1 VTATALTATDLVL
14 EGKGILAADESGPT
28 TDALLRRAGVAPGAE
43 SRRAY
48 REMLV
53 TTPGLSLGISGVI
66 LGDEAFRQRLA
77 DGRSFPE
84 ALADR
89 GLLPGIRV
97 DTGAR
102 PLAGAP
108 GETVTEGL
116 DGLRARL
123 AGYAARGARFAAWR
137 AVLRVGDGRPSWRAL
152 RANAYALAR
161 YALACQEEGAVPVIE
176 VLVEGTHG
184 PARGREVTSAVLM
197 VTVTELQ
204 DMGVALEGVVLVPSM
219 VRPDAGGSEPAAPEI
234 VAQQTVAALWCVV
247 PEEVAGVAF
256 PATGQR
262 PARATANL
270 AALRRLGP
278 PWPVTFCFGP
288 ALADPALA
296 AWHGDPA
303 CVAAGQRA
311 LANRV
316 ACNVAALQG
325 TYTAVLEPG
334 YVLCGRD
341 ARAVP
346 GPGAQGSSSTGS
358 PTATGPG
365 STVEP

>member
-1 VTATALTATDLVL
+1 MTATALVAAGLVL
-14 EGKGILAADESGPT
+14 AGRGILAADESGPAM
-28 TDALLRRAGVAPGAE
+28 DARLRLAGVTPGAG

-48 REMLV
+48 REMLL

-66 LGDEAFRQRLA
+66 LCDETFRARMS
-77 DGRSFPE
+77 DGRPFPA
-84 ALADR
+84 ALAGR
-89 GLLPGIRV
+89 GLLPGIKV

-123 AGYAARGARFAAWR
+123 VEYAALGARFAKWR
-137 AVLRVGDGRPSWRAL
+137 AVLRVGDGRPTWRAL
-152 RANAYALAR
+152 HANAYSLAR
-161 YALACQEEGAVPVIE
+161 YARLCQEVGLVALVEPEVLMEGA
-176 VLVEGTHG
+176 HG
-184 PARGREVTSAVLM
+184 SARCRAATSAALM
-197 VTVTELQ
+197 VTVTELL
-204 DMGVALEGVVLVPSM
+204 DMEVALDGVVLKPNMVVPGA
-219 VRPDAGGSEPAAPEI
+219 DCPELASPVV
-234 VAQQTVAALWCVV
+234 VAQQTLAALRHVV
-247 PEEVAGVAF
+247 PGEVAGVAF
-256 PATGQR
+256 LSGGQH

-270 AALRRLGP
+270 AAIRRLGA
-278 PWPVTFCFGP
+278 PWPVTFSFGR

-325 TYTAVLEPG
+325 SYTPALEPS
-334 YVLCGRD
+334 YVL
-341 ARAVP
+341 A
-346 GPGAQGSSSTGS
+346 
-358 PTATGPG
+358 
-365 STVEP
+365 

>member
-1 VTATALTATDLVL
+1 MTVTALAAADLVL
-14 EGKGILAADESGPT
+14 AGQGILAADESAPAM
-28 TDALLRRAGVAPGAE
+28 DARLRRAGVRPGVEA
-43 SRRAY
+43 RRAY

-66 LGDEAFRQRLA
+66 LGDETFRARVS

-89 GLLPGIRV
+89 GLRPGIKV

-123 AGYAARGARFAAWR
+123 ASYAASGARFARWR
-137 AVLRVGDGRPSWRAL
+137 AVLRIGDGRPSWRAL
-152 RANAYALAR
+152 HANAYALAR
-161 YALACQEEGAVPVIE
+161 YARLCQEAGLVAVVE
-176 VLVEGTHG
+176 VLTEGGHES
-184 PARGREVTSAVLM
+184 ARCREVTSAALM
-197 VTVTELQ
+197 VTVTELV
-204 DMGVALEGVVLVPSM
+204 DMGVALDGVVLKVNM
-219 VRPDAGGSEPAAPEI
+219 VLPLADGPAAPEL
-234 VAQQTVAALWCVV
+234 VAQQTLAALWCVV

-256 PATGQR
+256 APGGQS

-270 AALRRLGP
+270 AAVRRLGA
-278 PWPVTFCFGP
+278 PWPVTFSFGR
-288 ALADPALA
+288 ALTDPALA

-325 TYTAVLEPG
+325 SYTSTLEPS
-334 YVLCGRD
+334 YVLAGRC
-341 ARAVP
+341 
-346 GPGAQGSSSTGS
+346 
-358 PTATGPG
+358 
-365 STVEP
+365 

>member
-1 VTATALTATDLVL
+1 MTLTAALAADLVL
-14 EGKGILAADESGPT
+14 EGRGMLAADETGPAL
-28 TDALLRRAGVAPGAE
+28 DARLRLAGARPGAQA
-43 SRRAY
+43 RRAY

-66 LGDEAFRQRLA
+66 LSDETFRARVT

-84 ALADR
+84 ALAAR
-89 GLLPGIRV
+89 ELLPGIKV
-97 DTGAR
+97 DTGTR

-116 DGLRARL
+116 DGLQARL
-123 AGYAARGARFAAWR
+123 AEYAALGARFATWQ
-137 AVLRVGDGRPSWRAL
+137 AVLRTGGGRPSWRAL

-161 YALACQEEGAVPVIE
+161 YARACQEEGVVPVVEVRIE
-176 VLVEGTHG
+176 GAHG
-184 PARGREVTSAVLM
+184 PAGAREVTSAALM
-197 VTVTELQ
+197 VTVAELQ
-204 DMGVALEGVVLVPSM
+204 EMGVALDGVVLKPAM
-219 VRPDAGGSEPAAPEI
+219 VASGPELASPEI
-234 VAQQTVAALWCVV
+234 VAQQTLAALWCVV

-256 PATGQR
+256 PSGGQS

-278 PWPVTFCFGP
+278 PWPVTFSFGR
-288 ALADPALA
+288 ALADPALS

-325 TYTAVLEPG
+325 SYTAVLEPSYALAG
-334 YVLCGRD
+334 Y
-341 ARAVP
+341 P
-346 GPGAQGSSSTGS
+346 
-358 PTATGPG
+358 
-365 STVEP
+365 

>member
-1 VTATALTATDLVL
+1 MTATALVAAGLVL
-14 EGKGILAADESGPT
+14 AGKGILAADESAPAM
-28 TDALLRRAGVAPGAE
+28 DARLRLAGAGPGAE
-43 SRRAY
+43 GRRAY
-48 REMLV
+48 AELLV

-66 LGDEAFRQRLA
+66 LGDETFRA
-77 DGRSFPE
+77 GVSDGRSFPE

-116 DGLRARL
+116 DGLRGRL
-123 AGYAARGARFAAWR
+123 AVYLALGARFATWR
-137 AVLRVGDGRPSWRAL
+137 AVLRSSDGRPSWRAL

-161 YALACQEEGAVPVIE
+161 YAALCQEAGLVAVVE
-176 VLVEGTHG
+176 VLTEGG
-184 PARGREVTSAVLM
+184 REPARRREVTSAALM
-197 VTVTELQ
+197 VTVTELA
-204 DMGVALEGVVLVPSM
+204 DMGVALDGVVLKVNLVLPCAS
-219 VRPDAGGSEPAAPEI
+219 PEI
-234 VAQQTVAALWCVV
+234 VAQQTLAALCVA

-256 PATGQR
+256 PCGGQS
-262 PARATANL
+262 PAQATANL
-270 AALRRLGP
+270 AAVRRLGA
-278 PWPVTFCFGP
+278 PWPVTFSFGR
-288 ALADPALA
+288 ALTDPALA

-325 TYTAVLEPG
+325 SYTSVLEPG
-334 YVLCGRD
+334 YVL
-341 ARAVP
+341 A
-346 GPGAQGSSSTGS
+346 
-358 PTATGPG
+358 
-365 STVEP
+365 

>member
-1 VTATALTATDLVL
+1 MTVTALVAADLVL
-14 EGKGILAADESGPT
+14 AGKGILAADESGPAM
-28 TDALLRRAGVAPGAE
+28 DARLRLAGVGPGSE
-43 SRRAY
+43 GRRAY

-53 TTPGLSLGISGVI
+53 TTSGLSLGISGVI
-66 LGDEAFRQRLA
+66 LCDETFRARVS

-89 GLLPGIRV
+89 GLLPGITV
-97 DTGAR
+97 DTGAQ

-123 AGYAARGARFAAWR
+123 ASYAASGARFAKWR
-137 AVLRVGDGRPSWRAL
+137 AVLRIGDGRPSWRAL

-161 YALACQEEGAVPVIE
+161 YARACQEAGLVAVVE
-176 VLVEGTHG
+176 VLTEGGHG
-184 PARGREVTSAVLM
+184 SARGREVTSAALM
-197 VTVTELQ
+197 VTVTELL
-204 DMGVALEGVVLVPSM
+204 DMGVALDGVVLKPNM
-219 VRPDAGGSEPAAPEI
+219 VLPLADSPAAPEI
-234 VAQQTVAALWCVV
+234 VAQQTLAALWCVV

-256 PATGQR
+256 PSGGQS

-270 AALRRLGP
+270 AAVRRLGA
-278 PWPVTFCFGP
+278 PWPVTFSFGR
-288 ALADPALA
+288 ALTDPALV

-325 TYTAVLEPG
+325 SYTSMLEPS
-334 YVLCGRD
+334 YVL
-341 ARAVP
+341 A
-346 GPGAQGSSSTGS
+346 
-358 PTATGPG
+358 
-365 STVEP
+365 

>member
-1 VTATALTATDLVL
+1 MTATALVAADLVL
-14 EGKGILAADESGPT
+14 AGKGILAADESGPAM
-28 TDALLRRAGVAPGAE
+28 DARLRLAGVGPGSE
-43 SRRAY
+43 GRRAY

-66 LGDEAFRQRLA
+66 LGDETFRARVS

-89 GLLPGIRV
+89 GLLPGITV
-97 DTGAR
+97 DTGAW

-123 AGYAARGARFAAWR
+123 AAYAALGARFATWR
-137 AVLRVGDGRPSWRAL
+137 AVLRIGDGRPSWRAL

-161 YALACQEEGAVPVIE
+161 YARECQEAGLVAVAE
-176 VLVEGTHG
+176 VLTEGGHG
-184 PARGREVTSAVLM
+184 PGRGREVTSAALM
-197 VTVTELQ
+197 VTVTELA
-204 DMGVALEGVVLVPSM
+204 DLGVAPDGVVLTLNM
-219 VRPDAGGSEPAAPEI
+219 VAPWTAPEI
-234 VAQQTVAALWCVV
+234 VAQQTLAALWCVV

-256 PATGQR
+256 LSGGQS

-270 AALRRLGP
+270 AAVRRLGA
-278 PWPVTFCFGP
+278 PWPVTFSFGR
-288 ALADPALA
+288 ALTDPALA

-325 TYTAVLEPG
+325 CYTPMLEPS
-334 YVLCGRD
+334 YVL
-341 ARAVP
+341 A
-346 GPGAQGSSSTGS
+346 
-358 PTATGPG
+358 
-365 STVEP
+365 

>member
-1 VTATALTATDLVL
+1 VTFTAATAADLVL
-14 EGKGILAADESGPT
+14 DGRGMLEADETGPAL
-28 TDALLRRAGVAPGAE
+28 DARLRLTGARPGAQA
-43 SRRAY
+43 RRAY

-66 LGDEAFRQRLA
+66 LGDETFRARVT

-89 GLLPGIRV
+89 GLLPGIKV

-116 DGLRARL
+116 DGLQARL
-123 AGYAARGARFAAWR
+123 AEYAALGARFATWR
-137 AVLRVGDGRPSWRAL
+137 AVLRTGGGRPSWRAL

-161 YALACQEEGAVPVIE
+161 YARACQEEGVAPVVE
-176 VLVEGTHG
+176 VRTEGAHG
-184 PARGREVTSAVLM
+184 SAGVREVTSAALM

-204 DMGVALEGVVLVPSM
+204 DMGVALEGVVLKPAIVVSSPEPTSG
-219 VRPDAGGSEPAAPEI
+219 PEPASPEI
-234 VAQQTVAALWCVV
+234 VAQRTLAALWCVV

-256 PATGQR
+256 CSDGQSPAQ
-262 PARATANL
+262 ATANL
-270 AALRRLGP
+270 AAVRRLGP
-278 PWPVTFCFGP
+278 PWPVTFSFGR

-325 TYTAVLEPG
+325 SYAAVLEPG
-334 YVLCGRD
+334 YVLAGC
-341 ARAVP
+341 P
-346 GPGAQGSSSTGS
+346 
-358 PTATGPG
+358 
-365 STVEP
+365 

>member
-1 VTATALTATDLVL
+1 MTATALIAADLVQA
-14 EGKGILAADESGPT
+14 GQGILAADESVPT
-28 TDALLRRAGVAPGAE
+28 MDARLRRAGVTPGDS

-66 LGDEAFRQRLA
+66 LCDETFRARVS

-89 GLLPGIRV
+89 GLLPGIKV
-97 DTGAR
+97 DAGAR

-123 AGYAARGARFAAWR
+123 ASYAALGARFAKWR
-137 AVLRVGDGRPSWRAL
+137 AVLGIGDGRPSWRAL

-161 YALACQEEGAVPVIE
+161 YARLCQEAGLVPVVEPE
-176 VLVEGTHG
+176 VLMEGTHG
-184 PARGREVTSAVLM
+184 SARCREVTSAALM
-197 VTVTELQ
+197 VTVAELV
-204 DMGVALEGVVLVPSM
+204 DMGVALDGVVLKPNMVVPGA
-219 VRPDAGGSEPAAPEI
+219 DGPELASPQI
-234 VAQQTVAALWCVV
+234 VAQQTRAALFVV
-247 PEEVAGVAF
+247 PEGVAGIAF
-256 PATGQR
+256 LSGGQS
-262 PARATANL
+262 PVRATANL
-270 AALRRLGP
+270 AAIRQLGA
-278 PWPVTFCFGP
+278 PWPVTFSFGR
-288 ALADPALA
+288 ALVDPALA

-316 ACNVAALQG
+316 ACNIAALQG
-325 TYTAVLEPG
+325 SYTSTLEPS
-334 YVLCGRD
+334 YVL
-341 ARAVP
+341 
-346 GPGAQGSSSTGS
+346 TGC
-358 PTATGPG
+358 P
-365 STVEP
+365 

>member
-1 VTATALTATDLVL
+1 VTATALTAADLVL
-14 EGKGILAADESGPT
+14 DGKGIMAADENGPAM
-28 TDALLRRAGVAPGAE
+28 DARLRSAGARPGAGA
-43 SRRAY
+43 RRAY

-53 TTPGLSLGISGVI
+53 TTPGLSLGISGVL
-66 LGDEAFRQRLA
+66 LGDETFRQRLA
-77 DGRSFPE
+77 DGRSFPK

-97 DTGAR
+97 DTGAG

-116 DGLRARL
+116 DGLRSRIAE
-123 AGYAARGARFAAWR
+123 YAALGARFAAWR
-137 AVLRVGDGRPSWRAL
+137 AVLRIGNGRPSWRAL

-161 YALACQEEGAVPVIE
+161 YALLGQEEGVVPVVE
-176 VLVEGTHG
+176 VLIEGTYG

-197 VTVTELQ
+197 VAVAELH
-204 DMGVALEGVVLVPSM
+204 DMGVALDGVVLVPSM
-219 VRPDAGGSEPAAPEI
+219 VLPGAGGRELAAPEI

-247 PEEVAGVAF
+247 PEEMAGVAF
-256 PATGQR
+256 PSGGQG
-262 PARATANL
+262 PVRATANL

-278 PWPVTFCFGP
+278 PWPVTFCFGR

-303 CVAAGQRA
+303 CVGAGQRA

-325 TYTAVLEPG
+325 TYTAVLEPS
-334 YVLCGRD
+334 YVLRGRD
-341 ARAVP
+341 TS
-346 GPGAQGSSSTGS
+346 GPGAQRSSSTGS

-365 STVEP
+365 STIEP

>member
-1 VTATALTATDLVL
+1 M
-14 EGKGILAADESGPT
+14 
-28 TDALLRRAGVAPGAE
+28 DARLRQAGAFPGAE
-43 SRRAY
+43 ARRAY

-53 TTPGLSLGISGVI
+53 TTPGLNLGISGVV
-66 LGDEAFRQRLA
+66 LGDETFRQRLA
-77 DGRSFPE
+77 DGRPFPG

-116 DGLRARL
+116 DGLQARL
-123 AGYAARGARFAAWR
+123 AQHAALGARFATWR
-137 AVLRVGDGRPSWRAL
+137 SAPRTGDGRPSWRAL
-152 RANAYALAR
+152 RANAYAVAR
-161 YALACQEEGAVPVIE
+161 YARVCQEEGVVPVAE
-176 VLVEGTHG
+176 VVV
-184 PARGREVTSAVLM
+184 PATAGGREVTSAVLM

-204 DMGVALEGVVLVPSM
+204 DMGVNLDNVVLKANMVLPSGEL
-219 VRPDAGGSEPAAPEI
+219 ASPEV
-234 VAQQTVAALWCVV
+234 VARLTVAALRCVV

-256 PATGQR
+256 LAGGQS
-262 PARATANL
+262 PARATASL

-278 PWPVTFCFGP
+278 PWPITFSFGR

-325 TYTAVLEPG
+325 SYSPVLETS
-334 YVLCGRD
+334 YIL
-341 ARAVP
+341 A
-346 GPGAQGSSSTGS
+346 
-358 PTATGPG
+358 
-365 STVEP
+365 